1 MKKILFL
8 LLIPF
13 SISAQVVSADFV
25 VINEGMDSSYHDLE
39 KIWSVYHME
48 SIKRSIKPLI
58 KTSKKKLEITH
69 FN

>member
-39 KIWSVYHME
+39 KIWSVYHL
-48 SIKRSIKPLI
+48 SLI
-58 KTSKKKLEITH
+58 HI
-69 FN
+69 

>member
-48 SIKRSIKPLI
+48 SIKKGEKVAWSVWK
-58 KTSKKKLEITH
+58 
-69 FN
+69 